1 MINNKT
7 LQISFFFLLFSI
19 VSLFSFFVFRPFLLV
34 IFLSAIFAVL
44 LQPFYQKTLLLFRG
58 NKTISAICV
67 ILVALVFIAI
77 PLYFLGSQV
86 LNEARNLYFNVQEN
100 GEPFMQTIA
109 TAIEG
114 PARRI
119 IPDFTLD
126 LRPYLANFAGS
137 LLANLG
143 PIVSGTAFVFFEA
156 LLTVVTLYY
165 FLKNGED
172 FVLGLMKFSPLND
185 EYDGEILHSMKR
197 TINSVLRGALAIAVI
212 QGVLVGTGLSLFHV
226 PNAALWG
233 LVAAMSAL
241 IPGMGTALVT
251 VPSIAYLVLIHDTA
265 AALGLFL
272 WSAFLVGTID
282 NFLAPYLYTKGLK
295 VHPLFVFFSVI
306 GGIIYFGPMGFLFG
320 PIILSA
326 LLSLLHIY
334 RHFILQED
342 GVTEEGI

>member
-7 LQISFFFLLFSI
+7 LQISFFFLLLGF
-19 VSLFSFFVFRPFLLV
+19 VSLFSVFVFRPFLSV

-58 NKTISAICV
+58 NKTLSAACV
-67 ILVALVFIAI
+67 ILIALIFIAI
-77 PLYFLGSQV
+77 PLYFLGSQI
-86 LNEARNLYFNVQEN
+86 LSEARNLYFNVQEN
-100 GEPFMQTIA
+100 GEPFIQTITA
-109 TAIEG
+109 AIES
-114 PARRI
+114 PIRHIA
-119 IPDFTLD
+119 PDFTLD

-143 PIVSGTAFVFFEA
+143 PIVSGTAFIFFEV

-172 FVLGLMKFSPLND
+172 FVLGLMKYSPLD
-185 EYDGEILHSMKR
+185 DQYDHEILHSMKR

-212 QGVLVGTGLSLFHV
+212 QGILVGTGLWLFHV
-226 PNAALWG
+226 PNSALWG
-233 LVAAMSAL
+233 LVAAMGAL

-251 VPSIAYLVLIHDTA
+251 VPSIAYLFLISDTA
-265 AALGLFL
+265 GALGLFL

-295 VHPLFVFFSVI
+295 VHPLFIFFSVI

-334 RHFILQED
+334 RRFILQED
-342 GVTEEGI
+342 GVAEGGA